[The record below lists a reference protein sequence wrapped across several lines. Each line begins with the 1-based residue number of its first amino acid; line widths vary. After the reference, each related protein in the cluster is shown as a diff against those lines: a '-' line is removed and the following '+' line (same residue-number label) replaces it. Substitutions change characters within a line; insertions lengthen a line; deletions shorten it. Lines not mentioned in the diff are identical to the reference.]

1 MIGSTRN
8 LRVFAYAK
16 PADMRKQYE
25 GLSALVR
32 QELGRNPE
40 SGDLFLFQNKR
51 RNRAKVLHYDG
62 TGLCVYAKR
71 LDKGSFAPLWRDSIS
86 KELPLTM
93 TELQLFLE
101 GNELVGRMRFSPPKV
116 TEKDLVIAPPQW

>member
-1 MIGSTRN
+1 MIGSSRN

-32 QELGRNPE
+32 QELGRDPQ
-40 SGDLFLFQNKR
+40 SGDLYLFQNR
-51 RNRAKVLHYDG
+51 LRNRAKVLHYDG

-71 LDKGSFAPLWRDSIS
+71 LDKGRFAPLWRDSIE
-86 KELPLTM
+86 KELPLTV
-93 TELQLFLE
+93 TELQLYLE
-101 GNELVGRMRFSPPKV
+101 GNELVGRLRFSPPKV
-116 TEKDLVIAPPQW
+116 VEKDLQITPPEW